1 MYEEERNGKEDEMK
15 GKKTVG
21 INFMKG
27 GYEMGIIIVD
37 ERKRNITSINDIR

>member
-27 GYEMGIIIVD
+27 GGYEMGIIIVD
-37 ERKRNITSINDIR
+37 ERSMIYNILVL

>member
-1 MYEEERNGKEDEMK
+1 MYEEERNGNEDERI

-27 GYEMGIIIVD
+27 GGYEMGIIIVD
-37 ERKRNITSINDIR
+37 ERSMISNIRVL